1 MEEQAF
7 KSGFVAILG
16 IPNVGKSTLLNR
28 LLGEKLSITSKKPQT
43 TRNRVLGV
51 LHRRDV
57 QLIFL
62 DTPGVHKA
70 QNPLNI
76 KIVETAWSTVPDA
89 DVILLIADAAAP
101 DPTAERRM
109 LRKLRESKK
118 PMVLALNKID
128 LVQKDELLKLISHW
142 SNAHPFDA
150 VIPIS
155 AAKGTQVDQLL
166 LKLEDLLPPGPPYF
180 PEDVLTDMP
189 ERFIVAELIREKV
202 FRLTGEEI
210 PYAAAVT
217 VESFKEVKGGALIKI
232 LATIH
237 MEQASQ
243 KGIVIG
249 KNGKKLKEIGTAA
262 RREIERFL
270 GTQVYLNLFVRV
282 EKNWRRDPRALRR
295 FGY

>member
-128 LVQKDELLKLISHW
+128 LVQK
-142 SNAHPFDA
+142 
-150 VIPIS
+150 S
-155 AAKGTQVDQLL
+155 AC
-166 LKLEDLLPPGPPYF
+166 
-180 PEDVLTDMP
+180 
-189 ERFIVAELIREKV
+189 
-202 FRLTGEEI
+202 
-210 PYAAAVT
+210 
-217 VESFKEVKGGALIKI
+217 
-232 LATIH
+232 
-237 MEQASQ
+237 
-243 KGIVIG
+243 
-249 KNGKKLKEIGTAA
+249 
-262 RREIERFL
+262 
-270 GTQVYLNLFVRV
+270 
-282 EKNWRRDPRALRR
+282 
-295 FGY
+295 